1 MPSRSIRWKSD
12 PPVGR
17 RWLACLLALGLLQ
30 SAPALSEAL
39 EYQVVAPSVES
50 LPPVVVVWPS
60 GPGLTPEVV
69 VVPALAATP
78 DQGEDL
84 VFARILA
91 AERAR
96 AAQPPQASPAP
107 AEPGF
112 GRQREVIEL

>member
-1 MPSRSIRWKSD
+1 MPSRSIRLKSD

-30 SAPALSEAL
+30 SAPALAEAL
-39 EYQVVAPSVES
+39 EYRVVAPSVES

-69 VVPALAATP
+69 VVPALPSAP
-78 DQGEDL
+78 EQGEDL

-96 AAQPPQASPAP
+96 EALPPETSPLPAA
-107 AEPGF
+107 PGF